1 MVPELSVMPTIAP
14 LLLARVSAARADQ
27 RGMTTETVVITA
39 LLVILALAA
48 VGVIAEKVMDK
59 ADSIDVDTPTGF
71 PS

>member
-1 MVPELSVMPTIAP
+1 MVPELSVLPAVVP
-14 LLLARVSAARADQ
+14 LLAARLGAARRDQ

-48 VGVIAEKVMDK
+48 VGVIADKVMTK
-59 ADSIDVDTPTGF
+59 AEDIDVDTPTGF

>member
-1 MVPELSVMPTIAP
+1 MVAELVVMPALAS
-14 LLLARVSAARADQ
+14 LLMARVRSAGADQ

-59 ADSIDVDTPTGF
+59 AENIDVDEPAGF